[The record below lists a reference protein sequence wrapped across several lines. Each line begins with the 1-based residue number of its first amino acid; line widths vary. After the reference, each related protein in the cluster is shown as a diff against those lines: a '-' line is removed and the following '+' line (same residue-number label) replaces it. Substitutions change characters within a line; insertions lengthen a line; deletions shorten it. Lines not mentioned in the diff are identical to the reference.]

1 MKNNGIFNNLLDE
14 MIEELNCHWLDV
26 MDDHQDEF
34 IQRVA
39 NFFGVEDAE
48 NEVEGFLEWLAD
60 TMGDI

>member
-14 MIEELNCHWLDV
+14 MIEELDCHWLDV

-39 NFFGVEDAE
+39 NFFGVKDAE
-48 NEVEGFLEWLAD
+48 KEVEGFSEWLTD

>member
-1 MKNNGIFNNLLDE
+1 MKNNEIFNNVLDE
-14 MIEELNCHWLDV
+14 MIEELDCYWLDV

-39 NFFGVEDAE
+39 NFFGVKDAE
-48 NEVEGFLEWLAD
+48 KEVEGFLEWMAD